1 MRAFTL
7 ALLFSV
13 SFLEISAQQY
23 EATFKNEP
31 AVSALKKVIKTY
43 NLKVSYSSSHLR
55 SYKISKVIV
64 ANDPEQ
70 FLKDL
75 LRGLPFSVA
84 TNQNFI
90 LIAPTDQVVPTLG
103 KVVDADTDA
112 PLAFVLIQ
120 GDTQNLVT
128 DKSGSFRLKPSKD
141 SIELVFSY
149 LGYKK
154 KTIVVSPNTE
164 SLVIALEQKPTVLQE
179 VVLNGGAQQGLF
191 TAPSSFSLNPRK

>member
-13 SFLEISAQQY
+13 SFLEISAQRY

-31 AVSALKKVIKTY
+31 AVSALKTVIKTY

-55 SYKISKVIV
+55 SYKISKVVV

-75 LRGLPFSVA
+75 LRGLPFSVK

-120 GDTQNLVT
+120 ADTQTIVT
-128 DKSGSFRLKPSKD
+128 DKNGSFRLKPSKD

-154 KTIVVSPNTE
+154 KTTVVSPNTE